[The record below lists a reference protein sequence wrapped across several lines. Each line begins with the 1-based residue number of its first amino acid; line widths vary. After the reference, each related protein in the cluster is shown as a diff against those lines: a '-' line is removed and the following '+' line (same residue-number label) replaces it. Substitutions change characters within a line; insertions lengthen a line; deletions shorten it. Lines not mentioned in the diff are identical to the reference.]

1 MARLIPAKLPE
12 GTPYSERRVHQA
24 AAALSDDWTVMH
36 SVRWQSFRNGRQG
49 DGEADFVFVHPKR
62 GILVVEVK
70 GGDISVNHGQW
81 SSINSQTGEEAPI
94 KDPFQ
99 QATESKHALLA
110 YLKDHA
116 IPTQSIAMAHAVAFP
131 SITMTA
137 DSDFGA
143 SAPREIV
150 WDRRSLE
157 RIDEALDATCKHWQM
172 KAVMTAVEHKN
183 LVRLLAPTLVARRRL
198 VDEIGDVEQRLIQL
212 TDEQVQDFALL
223 RSFRR
228 AIVLGGAGTGKT
240 VLAAARARQLAADG
254 FKPLLVCY
262 NERLGQ
268 HLEQEVADQ
277 PEIYAGTFHRLCMQA
292 ARKAGIQV
300 PSRPR
305 DEWWTDV
312 APEILIDAS
321 SAGAIEFDAVVV
333 DEGQDFPR
341 NWLDAIELVVKDA
354 KDAPFYVF
362 ADEHQQ
368 LYLNGWR
375 APDDMPPPLMLTV
388 NCRSSTSIATRAAM
402 VFGEQGKGRG
412 TEGPAPQFRDV
423 NGRRETVRAVQRIAE
438 GLIDDGGL
446 PPSSITVLADGED
459 ILEALTLVSAGSIP
473 FTRSGTGVRM
483 ETIRRF
489 KGLESEA
496 IILVL
501 SDLAGDALAPLAY
514 TGISRA
520 RSALYVVGST
530 DLRRM
535 IGWTG

>member
-1 MARLIPAKLPE
+1 MARLIPVKLPE

-24 AAALSDDWTVMH
+24 AAPLSDDWTIIH

-49 DGEADFVFVHPKR
+49 DGEADFVFVHPNR
-62 GILVVEVK
+62 GILIVEVK
-70 GGDISVNHGQW
+70 GGGVSVNQGQW
-81 SSINSQTGEEAPI
+81 SSINSQTGEVSAI

-110 YLKDHA
+110 YLKDHGV
-116 IPTQSIAMAHAVAFP
+116 PTQSIAMAHAVAFP
-131 SITMTA
+131 SITVTA
-137 DSDFGA
+137 DFGA
-143 SAPREIV
+143 GAPSEIV
-150 WDRRSLE
+150 WDRPSLE
-157 RIDEALDATCKHWQM
+157 HIEVALEATCKHWQM
-172 KAVMTAVEHKN
+172 KAVMTAVEHKE
-183 LVRLLAPTLVARRRL
+183 LIRLLAPTLVARRRL
-198 VDEIGDVEQRLIQL
+198 VDVIGDVEQRLIQL

-240 VLAAARARQLAADG
+240 VLAVTRARQLALDG

-268 HLEQEVADQ
+268 HLEQDVADQ
-277 PEIYAGTFHRLCMQA
+277 PAIYAGTFHRLCMHA
-292 ARKAGIQV
+292 ARNAGIQV
-300 PSRPR
+300 PSEPN
-305 DEWWTDV
+305 DDWWMHT
-312 APEILIDAS
+312 APEVLIDAS
-321 SAGAIEFDAVVV
+321 AAGSTEFDAVVV

-341 NWLDAIELVVKDA
+341 NWLDALGLVVENA

-368 LYLNGWR
+368 LYLDGWS
-375 APDDMPPPLMLTV
+375 APDDMPPPLALTV

-402 VFGEQGKGRG
+402 VFGEQARGRG
-412 TEGPAPQFRDV
+412 TEGPAPQYRDV
-423 NGRRETVRAVQRIAE
+423 HGRRETMRAVQRLVE

-446 PPSSITVLADGED
+446 PASSITVLCDSED
-459 ILEALTLVSAGSIP
+459 VLDALGLVSAGSAP
-473 FTRSGTGVRM
+473 FTRAGTGVRM

-489 KGLESEA
+489 KGLESEV

-501 SDLAGDALAPLAY
+501 SEAAGEALAPLAY

-520 RSALYVVGST
+520 RSALYVLGPAE
-530 DLRRM
+530 LRKK
-535 IGWTG
+535 IGWIG